1 VGFAVKRL
9 LLIPLLAACDG
20 MDDLLDATFVD
31 DVVGAPARST
41 EVSFLEGGTC
51 DDLLR
56 VPPEEV
62 EQVSSL
68 ISRRTAGFPIHP
80 DAKIFEEIPR
90 ERPLLI
96 HVVALDSEGF
106 LVGRGCTEDAL
117 PAEGPVTIQLELRAL
132 PACLTDWRFLDI
144 ALVID
149 TTFDMA
155 AHFPGNE
162 HIDALKN
169 FVSNFEEGTR
179 FSLITHGHTQPPAEL
194 LPPTLDR
201 DAVAEAIEALRGLNG
216 GTVALFDGVSTSTR
230 LLRTRAVCP
239 RRPAIVIVEAGRD
252 AAETNIP
259 VTEAKLGLF
268 ATTGDSSDD
277 IYVHGVF
284 ATEQAKLDLEELVD
298 GLALFGLSSGTTVS
312 VLQQSL
318 LDARFAL
325 DGLIVR

>member
-1 VGFAVKRL
+1 VSFAVKRL

-20 MDDLLDATFVD
+20 VDDLLDATFVD
-31 DVVGAPARST
+31 EVVGAPARST

-51 DDLLR
+51 DDLMR

-80 DAKIFEEIPR
+80 DEKIFEGIPR

-96 HVVALDSEGF
+96 HVVARDAGGF
-106 LVGRGCTEDAL
+106 LVGRGCVEDAL
-117 PAEGPVTIQLELRAL
+117 PEESPFTIAVELRAL
-132 PACLTDWRFLDI
+132 PACQTDWRFLDI
-144 ALVID
+144 AIVID

-162 HIDALKN
+162 HIDALKS

-179 FSLITHGHTQPPAEL
+179 FSIVTHGHTQPPTEL

-201 DAVAEAIEALRGLNG
+201 DAVADAIEALRGMNG
-216 GTVALFDGVSTSTR
+216 GTVSLFDGVSTTSR
-230 LLRTRAVCP
+230 LLRSRAVCP
-239 RRPAIVIVEAGRD
+239 RRPAMLLLEAGRD
-252 AAETNIP
+252 AADSNIP

-284 ATEQAKLDLEELVD
+284 ATEQAKADLEELFD
-298 GLALFGLSSGTTVS
+298 GLALSGLSSGATVS

-318 LDARFAL
+318 LDARFAF